1 MKPSFLLFA
10 NKDGIACGSSANM
23 TIFQLSKIEPVAM
36 AVSPDSPIPWRDII
50 EGYRRLGEPSH
61 YSDFTMY
68 AKDFEAY
75 LETIDNKP
83 AWCKLSEEATQIT
96 FMGFGSKDIYPSIC
110 DIEIA
115 LDEEAKRIKFKTMS
129 THQISHSQIVYWTSI
144 GRFDRIEMLF
154 RGATTQMNLFMLDKV
169 QNIYEKY
176 AAKVKTHF
184 AGSEYENMV
193 EKYISKFNVEEQA
206 KRTMQNATK
215 YTRSRLQ
222 LGLNAFSIEELVSG
236 VETIINANMRLSHLQ
251 AGCKEP
257 LGETCEIAV
266 LTRGEG
272 FNWIKHSLFAR

>member
-1 MKPSFLLFA
+1 
-10 NKDGIACGSSANM
+10 
-23 TIFQLSKIEPVAM
+23 
-36 AVSPDSPIPWRDII
+36 
-50 EGYRRLGEPSH
+50 
-61 YSDFTMY
+61 
-68 AKDFEAY
+68 
-75 LETIDNKP
+75 
-83 AWCKLSEEATQIT
+83 
-96 FMGFGSKDIYPSIC
+96 
-110 DIEIA
+110 
-115 LDEEAKRIKFKTMS
+115 
-129 THQISHSQIVYWTSI
+129 
-144 GRFDRIEMLF
+144 
-154 RGATTQMNLFMLDKV
+154 MNLFMLDKV

-236 VETIINANMRLSHLQ
+236 VDTIINANMRLSHLQ